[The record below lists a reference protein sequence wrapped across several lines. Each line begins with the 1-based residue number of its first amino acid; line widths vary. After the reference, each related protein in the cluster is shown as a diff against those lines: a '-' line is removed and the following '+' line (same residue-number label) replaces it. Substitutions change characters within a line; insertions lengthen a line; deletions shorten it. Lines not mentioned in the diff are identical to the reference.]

1 LGALSL
7 CVFFLD
13 ALLVESGIS
22 RSVDTHLELTTH
34 HDLGTN
40 WKTIMVTASTLGGG
54 AGQTVFAVLT
64 AVLFLA
70 RRLAWAAVVV
80 AAAIAG
86 GAGLET
92 ALKLLFHRHRPH
104 LWDGALQLHSYSFPS
119 GHATGVMAAAAAIA
133 YTAVRM
139 GKRWVAVSALVLL
152 SLGVLVVGASRIYLG
167 VHWPTDVLGGYALG
181 LSWTCVV
188 VLALETGMRRLVASE
203 D

>member
-1 LGALSL
+1 
-7 CVFFLD
+7 
-13 ALLVESGIS
+13 
-22 RSVDTHLELTTH
+22 
-34 HDLGTN
+34 
-40 WKTIMVTASTLGGG
+40 
-54 AGQTVFAVLT
+54 
-64 AVLFLA
+64 
-70 RRLAWAAVVV
+70 
-80 AAAIAG
+80 
-86 GAGLET
+86 
-92 ALKLLFHRHRPH
+92 
-104 LWDGALQLHSYSFPS
+104 
-119 GHATGVMAAAAAIA
+119 MAAAAAIA